1 MAESRPGF
9 SAVALVGKPDEPRV
23 AACVAAVAYLLESR
37 GIDFVV
43 DGICARWLPEST
55 GREASAETLYRRRDL
70 IIAIGGDGTM
80 LHAAHNAAVHDVPV
94 VGINLGK
101 LGFLTD
107 LNPHQIVQGLGE
119 ILSGRYL
126 TDQRPLLTATLVR
139 NDEEV
144 LGALAI
150 NDVVIQKWATAG
162 LIRFDTLIDG
172 TFVHT
177 QRSDGMII
185 CTSTGSTAY
194 ALSGAGPIIH
204 PSVAAMALVPICPHT
219 LTNRPLI
226 ISDNST
232 IDVVMRGVKPDEAH
246 LTCDGIDTAPLMDGD
261 RVHICKHA
269 RSARLLH
276 RLDHDHYLTLRTKL
290 NWNNDLC

>member
-1 MAESRPGF
+1 MADAQPGF
-9 SAVALVGKPDEPRV
+9 SAIALIGKPDEPRV
-23 AACVAAVAYLLESR
+23 AACVAAVAQLLDSR
-37 GIDFVV
+37 GIAFVV
-43 DGICARWLPEST
+43 DAICARWLPE
-55 GREASAETLYRRRDL
+55 AAERLADETDLYRHRDL

-107 LNPHQIVQGLGE
+107 LNPHQIAQGLSE
-119 ILSGRYL
+119 ILGGRYL

-139 NDEEV
+139 HDEEI

-150 NDVVIQKWATAG
+150 NDVVVQKWATAG
-162 LIRFDTLIDG
+162 LIRFETFIDG
-172 TFVHT
+172 VFVHT
-177 QRSDGMII
+177 QRSDGMIV

-232 IDVVMRGVKPDEAH
+232 VDVVMRGVRPDQAH

-261 RVHICKHA
+261 RVRIRKHA